1 MINLTDLMLALAA
14 RVVAFTLRAI
24 LSSDESAGEN
34 LGLVIAEQIIY
45 SVGFFGLVYSAYT
58 LVLDR

>member
-1 MINLTDLMLALAA
+1 MLTNQNPLVRTAA
-14 RVVAFTLRAI
+14 FVMRAI
-24 LSSDESAGEN
+24 LAGSESAGEN
-34 LGLVIAEQIIY
+34 LNLVVAQGVVY